1 MDKNKYTLIVV
12 AVFKESEAFS
22 NRKKQKNAINFADK

>member
-22 NRKKQKNAINFADK
+22 NRKNKKMR